1 MPEREKMKNEL
12 LDLQAEEQLKG
23 KFQEAEEMLKDEDQ
37 VERLLKRLEEK
48 LKTIPVAGEK
58 LAAVPV
64 MISLV
69 RACIRKEYTDIPVG
83 SVIAILG
90 ALIYFLSP
98 IDLIPDSI
106 PVIGYVDDAA
116 VINFCWDMVKPDADE
131 YRKWRENNKR

>member
-1 MPEREKMKNEL
+1 MKNEL

-69 RACIRKEYTDIPVG
+69 RAYIRKEYTDIPVG

-90 ALIYFLSP
+90 ALIYFFFP
-98 IDLIPDSI
+98 H
-106 PVIGYVDDAA
+106 
-116 VINFCWDMVKPDADE
+116 
-131 YRKWRENNKR
+131 